1 MILPDKNLLLSSSL
15 LGTGANLL
23 TKLKSPQTVSSL
35 WEKFRKNGDITSYE
49 KYILSLDLLYLL
61 GLIDLDKGLLRRTKN
76 DKSRSL

>member
-23 TKLKSPQTVSSL
+23 TKLKSPQTISSL
-35 WEKFRKNGDITSYE
+35 WEKFRKNGEIKSYE
-49 KYILSLDLLYLL
+49 KYIISLDLLYLL
-61 GLIDLDKGLLRRTKN
+61 GLIDLDEGLLRRTKN